1 MQELMRYLKT
11 LLETFRSFLRSPY
24 FGFVQGHSH
33 LTKDELQR
41 VRKLVGSKA
50 DAVVLDFERQFARLI
65 GSGEAVAYAT
75 GRMGFYELMRL
86 QGIGVG
92 EEVILLGAT
101 CSVMVNAVIR
111 TGATPVYADIDPETF
126 GSSSLNIEACIT
138 SKTRMIVAQHS
149 FGIPCNIEPISK
161 LAKDRGIFLL
171 EDCALTLGSEVNGVT
186 VGNFGDAALFSTDH
200 GKPLNTLTGGL
211 IYTLDTGL
219 ANRLRVSQSAC
230 AELSVDRQKA
240 LWRRLLLEARYCN
253 PLHYGRMALMD
264 LLLSLNKKIMKLEGD
279 FLSEDFGS
287 KPASSYPYPAKLP
300 AFLAAIGLLEVRR
313 WPQVAAE
320 RESLLSGLLQV
331 LNNSRS
337 ATYLPKAYSDKRLR
351 IVPLRLAWWQPDG
364 DAVRHSLAYAIKVS
378 WTFFMKPIIATSE
391 SLSSLGYRDGS
402 CPISEKIGPVML
414 NLPCNI
420 ERSSVDVFMCCV
432 KTGLQ

>member
-11 LLETFRSFLRSPY
+11 LLEILRSSLQSPY
-24 FGFVQGHSH
+24 YGFVQGHSH
-33 LTKDELQR
+33 LSKEDLRQ
-41 VRKLVGSKA
+41 VMKLVGTDA
-50 DAVVLDFERQFARLI
+50 AAVVLDFERQFAKLI

-86 QGIGVG
+86 LGICVG
-92 EEVILLGAT
+92 DEVILLGAT
-101 CSVMVNAVIR
+101 CSVMVNAVLR
-111 TGATPVYADIDPETF
+111 TGATPVYADIDPDTF
-126 GSSSLNIEACIT
+126 GSSSFTIEACIT

-171 EDCALTLGSEVNGVT
+171 EDCALTLGSEVNGIT

-211 IYTLDTGL
+211 IYTSDKGL
-219 ANRLRVSQSAC
+219 ASRLRSSQSAS
-230 AELSVDRQKA
+230 AELSVNRQKA

-253 PLHYGRMALMD
+253 TRHYGRMALVD
-264 LLLSLNKKIMKLEGD
+264 LLLSLSKKIMKLEGD
-279 FLSEDFGS
+279 FLSDDFGS
-287 KPASSYPYPAKLP
+287 KSDSSYPYPAKLP
-300 AFLAAIGLLEVRR
+300 AFLAAIGLLEVKR
-313 WPQVAAE
+313 WPQVAAA
-320 RESLLSGLLQV
+320 RESLLSKLLQV
-331 LNNSRS
+331 LKSSRS
-337 ATYLPKAYSDKRLR
+337 SAYLPKAYSDKRLR

-364 DAVRHSLAYAIKVS
+364 DAVRHSLAYAVKVN

-391 SLSSLGYRDGS
+391 PLHSLGYRDGA
-402 CPISEKIGPVML
+402 CPVSEKIGPLML

-420 ERSSVDVFMCCV
+420 ESSSAEEFTVLV
-432 KTGLQ
+432 KQSLR